1 MMHLVGAG
9 SKIHTGKTMTGLE
22 KTKKQTAESKALQ
35 FNKKQGVDEEEDNA
49 AKKLQ
54 SQINT
59 LRDKLHELSEN
70 ETMDAK
76 TKAELIQSTK
86 EQISEL
92 SQQLKQRQ
100 LELRQEKLEEEE
112 KAQKDSKLPSADD
125 NASKSSG
132 KSKYDSYTK
141 NDEIT
146 QINAAV
152 ISASN
157 QMDLAKRQK
166 YFAVY
171 KGNQIKILE
180 RDIERDTKLIERKE
194 AAGHDTKT
202 IEKTLEYNSYATE
215 GEASERIKDTLEK
228 ARAENSPALEKEIAS
243 VHIEDIWE
251 LKRGYAIEQK
261 EENIAE
267 LRAEIS
273 GLKKMQAKALGD
285 ANHIIDGADEEAS
298 SEEEKLF
305 DNAVENVSDKGSAN
319 TANKKE

>member
-1 MMHLVGAG
+1 MLHLVGAG
-9 SKIHTGKTMTGLE
+9 TDVHTGKTMAGLD
-22 KTKKQTAESKALQ
+22 KTKKQNADSKALQ

-49 AKKLQ
+49 VKKLQ

-112 KAQKDSKLPSADD
+112 EAQKNGKLPSADD
-125 NASKSSG
+125 AVSKNSG

-141 NDEIT
+141 DDEIT
-146 QINAAV
+146 LINAAV

-157 QMDLAKRQK
+157 QMDLAKKQK

-171 KGNQIKILE
+171 KDNQIKILE
-180 RDIERDTKLIERKE
+180 RDIERDTKLIERK
-194 AAGHDTKT
+194 AVTGHDKKT
-202 IEKTLEYNSYATE
+202 IEKTLEYNSRATE
-215 GEASERIKDTLEK
+215 GEASERISETLKK
-228 ARAENSPALEKEIAS
+228 AREENSPALEKEIS
-243 VHIEDIWE
+243 TVHIEDIWE

-261 EENIAE
+261 EEGIAE
-267 LRAEIS
+267 LKAEIS
-273 GLKKMQAKALGD
+273 GLRKMQAKNLGD
-285 ANHIIDGADEEAS
+285 ANHIIDGADEEAE

-319 TANKKE
+319 KDYKK